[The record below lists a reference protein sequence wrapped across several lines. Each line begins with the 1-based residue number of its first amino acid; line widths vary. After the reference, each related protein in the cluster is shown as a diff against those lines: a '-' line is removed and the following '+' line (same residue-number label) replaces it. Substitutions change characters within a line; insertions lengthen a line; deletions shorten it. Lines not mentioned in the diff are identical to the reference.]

1 MVYLA
6 SFGCAVCRL
15 MAPKKGKKGAESE
28 EERRLRLEMEA
39 IKADE
44 ERREKEMRMKT
55 QLKAWQEEET
65 KFSALNRNKVQNQW
79 RKLMRIAKVEA
90 LKKHLEI
97 MSQDHERE
105 VDVKDAIIQMLDRDL
120 DEAEEQFQ
128 TALRAHVQNVD
139 HFIELYRSKVRQ
151 LELDFEEE
159 LHEIEAEFD
168 SERELILQKH
178 ASDVAELE
186 NMMSICA

>member
-1 MVYLA
+1 
-6 SFGCAVCRL
+6 
-15 MAPKKGKKGAESE
+15 MAPKKGKKAAESE

-39 IKADE
+39 IKAEE
-44 ERREKEMRMKT
+44 ERREKESRMKA

-65 KFSALNRNKVQNQW
+65 KFSVLNRNKVQNQW

-139 HFIELYRSKVRQ
+139 HFSRTSSRARI
-151 LELDFEEE
+151 
-159 LHEIEAEFD
+159 
-168 SERELILQKH
+168 
-178 ASDVAELE
+178 
-186 NMMSICA
+186 